1 MLTKSDIEKVIE
13 LGNKFPND
21 QDLGKNFRSSYSMND
36 FVLSF
41 PNDFDLGKELR
52 KIILKK
58 SDGLLNI
65 YFRNFGSY
73 SLIK

>member
-1 MLTKSDIEKVIE
+1 MEIFIHKRIHEKDKIISTK
-13 LGNKFPND
+13 
-21 QDLGKNFRSSYSMND
+21 
-36 FVLSF
+36 
-41 PNDFDLGKELR
+41 LR